1 MLNLRELTEALGY
14 KDKRAALKFMEGVP
28 HCDMGKE
35 KKFLAIDIA
44 NRIHSR
50 MEASW
55 DHTSNYIFTFR
66 REDKQHERKRGENE
80 MTTSTLKVEEL
91 TDKLL
96 QTIKTS
102 VTNLSCSEAIEALEN
117 TIEKVKNIPLKF
129 S

>member
-1 MLNLRELTEALGY
+1 
-14 KDKRAALKFMEGVP
+14 
-28 HCDMGKE
+28 
-35 KKFLAIDIA
+35 
-44 NRIHSR
+44 
-50 MEASW
+50 
-55 DHTSNYIFTFR
+55 
-66 REDKQHERKRGENE
+66 